1 MDFDIIDVVPLEV
14 TMEEEA
20 KPGTDAN
27 DLELKRLEKLMKE
40 CCCDSRIL
48 FRM

>member
-1 MDFDIIDVVPLEV
+1 MDFDIIDVAPLEV
-14 TMEEEA
+14 TIEEA
-20 KPGTDAN
+20 KPETDAN